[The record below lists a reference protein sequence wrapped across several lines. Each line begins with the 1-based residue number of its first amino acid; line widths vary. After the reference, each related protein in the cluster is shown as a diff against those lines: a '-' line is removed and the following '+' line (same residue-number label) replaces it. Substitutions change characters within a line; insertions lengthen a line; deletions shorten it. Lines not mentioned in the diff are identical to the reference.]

1 MSKQFEEIFNK
12 LQYASPVKAKQILR
26 ELESNPDELVQFC
39 RQARRISS
47 VRSIALTKML
57 SGMSSPEYL
66 MLLKD
71 YANSDDEELRNS
83 AFKGLSKGNNTARKE
98 VMLELLK
105 SDSNIIRKK
114 ACENIG
120 QDIDSEV
127 EAELTLLLSDSDV
140 SVVCSA
146 LKILRNS
153 SNRNVLKHCEK
164 LLNNANVNVRVLALG
179 VLQNADSSRFS
190 VGKVA
195 ACLEKD
201 DDDRVRIEAC
211 RILGEKVPSKVIDV
225 FEKILND
232 KLNSDLLRQQAVRAI
247 GKIEQKIAVRILFDI
262 IIEDRFASR
271 VVGECRKVLSRFE
284 SAVLLELAEK
294 QFETGIVLRKFEAVR
309 VLGMFTDRMIEA
321 FLKDRLYLE
330 HEEIVLA
337 AIIDELAK
345 FGALSIWDFVKK
357 EASNK
362 DRPLVAY
369 SASQAASELLVP
381 DKLDEFIEILRKYPE
396 RMIAEVILKRLV
408 LFGKDRGLPE
418 KLQEI
423 IKLYMVGGVYTVNL
437 FAIDV
442 AGYVGNLVLVPKML
456 DMISDFSE
464 QNILNELT
472 ISIMN
477 GVKGSMYKLLC
488 IAGDERLRE
497 VSAIIARIN
506 RNDIVGGLNEY
517 FECLAEKAEHKIS
530 GARLCLTISASKFH
544 QEYLRAIE
552 YVGDK
557 ELAYLLYIWASLPHS
572 IREGSSFNW
581 GRALDNSRV
590 AVRVAALR
598 AMSGVDIENYICDV
612 ADIAFDDPRAE
623 ARNAAKIALQ
633 SVINN

>member
-1 MSKQFEEIFNK
+1 MSKQFEDIFNK
-12 LQYASPVKAKQILR
+12 LQYASPVKTKQILR

-146 LKILRNS
+146 LKVLRNS

-396 RMIAEVILKRLV
+396 RMIAEVVLKRLV

-418 KLQEI
+418 ELQEI

-437 FAIDV
+437 FAIDA

-456 DMISDFSE
+456 DMISDFSD
-464 QNILNELT
+464 QYILNELT

-517 FECLAEKAEHKIS
+517 FECLAEKAEQKIA

-544 QEYLRAIE
+544 QEYLSAIE

-572 IREGSSFNW
+572 VRESSSFNW

-598 AMSGVDIENYICDV
+598 AMSGVDIENYIADV